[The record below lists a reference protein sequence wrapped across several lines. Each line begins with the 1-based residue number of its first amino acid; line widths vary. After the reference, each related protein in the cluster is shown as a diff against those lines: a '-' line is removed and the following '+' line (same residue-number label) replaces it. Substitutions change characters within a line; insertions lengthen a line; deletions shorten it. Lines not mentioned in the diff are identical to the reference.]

1 MAMNHLQTF
10 RTRTLPAP
18 TTRTSSKH
26 RARLVLIF
34 VLSLCCVIG
43 TEPDGGLLLGL
54 SLGFRQALA
63 AEPACEA
70 ESRITETFA
79 NGAVWDM
86 CWESRIRE
94 NLVLSDVQ
102 YTAADGE
109 PLRVL
114 SSARLSQ
121 LHVAY
126 DDSDVTYNDVT
137 QYGLGGGYLLTLT
150 DADCPQ
156 GELLAVQTRPAI
168 CRWRGQSDN
177 GYRTASRSVE
187 AESLNLFSVSQVGA
201 YAYIIS
207 WTFYDDGAIEPGIGA
222 TGALQRSS
230 SNLDLPYGRV
240 LQNDPDTLWLSHTHN
255 YYWRLDFDL
264 GESATDDRFSETRYV
279 LQNDGRR
286 TRQSETFDT
295 EQARRIDPETQQT
308 WQISASDEVDSP
320 AYTIEPVRLG
330 HRFVREEVEPYSAY
344 DLFVTVANDCE
355 RFASQNARFNPD
367 CLNHVLQYVDGQSIE
382 EQDIVLWHRVGFHHV
397 PRSEDQ
403 RNMHTHWDGFVM
415 QPQNILAGTSS
426 LAALPNSPPT
436 FLDLINLENDPGDL
450 IHSHLSAEDPDN
462 DILTFTATGLPP
474 GIRMNTRGH
483 LQGTTEQAG
492 NYTVSVD
499 VRDDHY
505 QTSSSFD
512 WKVGDV
518 PIARRSGGALSP
530 WWMGMLA
537 LLFVV
542 RRRRTSRVGQSG
554 CSYMEISP

>member
-1 MAMNHLQTF
+1 MALHETLIA
-10 RTRTLPAP
+10 RTL
-18 TTRTSSKH
+18 RTG
-26 RARLVLIF
+26 VLFIM
-34 VLSLCCVIG
+34 LSLAG
-43 TEPDGGLLLGL
+43 SLQLTPGQTL
-54 SLGFRQALA
+54 SGRPGIDFNRADA
-63 AEPACEA
+63 AEPACDA
-70 ESRITETFA
+70 DSRITETFS
-79 NGAVWDM
+79 NGATWDL

-102 YTAADGE
+102 YTPPGGE

-150 DADCPQ
+150 EADCPQ
-156 GELLAVQTRPAI
+156 GELLVVQTRPAI

-177 GYRTASRSVE
+177 GYRTATRSVE

-207 WTFYDDGAIEPGIGA
+207 WSFYDDGALEPGIGA

-230 SNLDLPYGRV
+230 TDPALPYGRV

-255 YYWRLDFDL
+255 YYWRLDVDL
-264 GESATDDRFSETRYV
+264 GESATDDRFSEIRYV
-279 LQNDGRR
+279 LQSDGRR
-286 TRQSETFDT
+286 ERQRDTFST
-295 EQARRIDPETQQT
+295 EQARRIDPDTQQI
-308 WQISASDEVDSP
+308 WQISADDAVNSP

-330 HRFVREEVEPYSAY
+330 HRFERSEVEPYSDY

-382 EQDIVLWHRVGFHHV
+382 DQDIVLWHRVGFHHV

-415 QPQNILAGTSS
+415 QPQNVLTGTSS
-426 LAALPNSPPT
+426 LATLTNSPPAFT
-436 FLDLINLENDPGDL
+436 SLDNRENDPGDL
-450 IHSHLSAEDPDN
+450 IHDHLSAADPDN

-474 GIRMNTRGH
+474 GVRINTRGH
-483 LQGTTEQAG
+483 LQGETREAG

-499 VRDDHY
+499 IRDDHY
-505 QTSSSFD
+505 QVTSQFD

-518 PIARRSGGALSP
+518 PVAGRRSGSVGGLS
-530 WWMGMLA
+530 LA
-537 LLFVV
+537 VGVGLLVLLLSV
-542 RRRRTSRVGQSG
+542 RRRG
-554 CSYMEISP
+554 